1 MRAAAF
7 LLRGRPSCFQK
18 GDEVL
23 SASRSNRRRRRR
35 RSAAILNL
43 LPRRLSPGVVLNTV
57 CSIIIVICLVIGLFQ
72 WQAERQRAAEEAE
85 RLAAEE
91 AARQEEE
98 AAAAATA
105 AATYDFTVA
114 LAGDVNLDDSWPT
127 MTYLAAQE
135 GGISDCIDAG
145 LLERMQSADLF
156 CLNSEFAF
164 TTGGQALDGKAYTF
178 RSDPSNVSIYQ
189 TMGVDLVTL
198 ANNHIYDFGPE
209 GQTDTLATLDGAGI
223 AHVGAGETL
232 TDAMTPYYWEHDG
245 VTVAFVSACCAEQN
259 RFTPEATADSS
270 GVLLCYETDKFV
282 SAIQTARQNADYVI
296 ACVHWGT
303 DYVYEASEQQR
314 ADARTY
320 IDAGADVIVGS
331 HSHCLQGIEYYNGK
345 PIFYS
350 LGSGWFNER
359 TLETCLLELRF
370 TGDGNGGEI
379 TATVVPAIQE
389 NCTTRLT
396 QSEQEAQ
403 QVFDLMLEYS
413 FDVNISADGLVTPAS
428 AQAEDSSAETGD
440 TTAEASDTTPEDTS
454 PPDEAAS

>member
-1 MRAAAF
+1 M
-7 LLRGRPSCFQK
+7 
-18 GDEVL
+18 
-23 SASRSNRRRRRR
+23 SASRSSRRRRRR

-98 AAAAATA
+98 AAAAAAA

-127 MTYLAAQE
+127 MTYLAGQE
-135 GGISDCIDAG
+135 NGISSCLDG
-145 LLERMQSADLF
+145 ELLERMRSADLF

-164 TTGGQALDGKAYTF
+164 TAGGAALDGKAYTF
-178 RSDPSNVSIYQ
+178 RSDPANVSIYQ
-189 TMGVDLVTL
+189 EMGVDLVTL

-209 GQTDTLATLDGAGI
+209 GLTDTLATLDGAGI

-232 TDAMTPYYWEHDG
+232 ADAMTPYYWEHDG

-303 DYVYEASEQQR
+303 DYVYEASAQQR

-320 IDAGADVIVGS
+320 IDAGADVVVGT
-331 HSHCLQGIEYYNGK
+331 HSHCLQGIEYYDGK

-350 LGSGWFNER
+350 LGSCWFNEK

-370 TGDGNGGEI
+370 TGDGNGGTI
-379 TATVVPAIQE
+379 GATVLPAIQE
-389 NCTTRLT
+389 NCTTRLAANG
-396 QSEQEAQ
+396 EEAQ
-403 QVFDLMLEYS
+403 RVFDLMLDYS
-413 FDVNISADGLVTPAS
+413 FDVSISSGGLVRPAS
-428 AQAEDSSAETGD
+428 GAEPETETVEEDAAAEDAASDGTETDGTAGTAPEGED
-440 TTAEASDTTPEDTS
+440 APAEA
-454 PPDEAAS
+454 A